1 VRITALCVAVAA
13 VAVAVAGVVAVRL
26 VGVTAH
32 DVTRNSLSHQADV
45 IAGQVE
51 EAGVANLL
59 GLRRVAQVLN
69 GQGVSVVQ
77 ARQGRLIGDD
87 TQAVQAAREAGAAS
101 LGPTTSIS
109 TSKSVGGHTL
119 LVEGRAVS
127 PRAGFALVQPV
138 TAGSDTRHQLNRY
151 ILIALAVG
159 LGVAAIAGLLLARV
173 LSRPLR
179 RTADVARTMSA
190 GRRDLR
196 VAVEGPAEVADVA
209 SSVNELAEALERS
222 ERRQRDFL
230 LSVSH
235 ELRTP
240 LTSAMGFAESI
251 KDGVATG
258 DDAVLAGRTIYEE
271 TRRLDHLVSDLLDLA
286 RIGADEFRLEVQ
298 TTDLVP
304 LVAATAE
311 VWARRCRAAGIA
323 FSLDAMA
330 PGSGAVPATVD
341 AQRLRQVLDGLLDNA
356 VRVTP
361 AGRPVVL
368 SLRPGDAVSGG
379 SGGLG
384 NSAEV
389 THVGAVLEVRDGGP
403 GFAPD
408 DFAVAFERGVLHS
421 RYSGRRPGG
430 SGIGLALIHGL
441 VTRMGGTVE
450 VGPAPEG
457 GARFVIRLGA

>member
-1 VRITALCVAVAA
+1 VKV
-13 VAVAVAGVVAVRL
+13 
-26 VGVTAH
+26 
-32 DVTRNSLSHQADV
+32 
-45 IAGQVE
+45 
-51 EAGVANLL
+51 
-59 GLRRVAQVLN
+59 
-69 GQGVSVVQ
+69 
-77 ARQGRLIGDD
+77 RQGTLISPD
-87 TQAVQAAREAGAAS
+87 TQAVRAAQAAGAAS
-101 LGPTTSIS
+101 LGSVSTIS
-109 TSKSVGGHTL
+109 TSESVGGQTL

-138 TAGSDTRHQLNRY
+138 TAGSDTRHQLTRY
-151 ILIALAVG
+151 ILFALVIG
-159 LGVAAIAGLLLARV
+159 LGVAAVAGLLLGRV

-209 SSVNELAEALERS
+209 SSVNDLAEALERS
-222 ERRQRDFL
+222 EFRQREFL

-286 RIGADEFRLEVQ
+286 RMGADEFRLDVHE
-298 TTDLVP
+298 TDLVP
-304 LVAATAE
+304 LVAATAD
-311 VWARRCRAAGIA
+311 VWVTRCRAAGIA
-323 FSLDAMA
+323 FSLEAAA
-330 PGSGAVPATVD
+330 PAVGPVLAAVD

-368 SLRPGDAVSGG
+368 SLQPSGG
-379 SGGLG
+379 
-384 NSAEV
+384 
-389 THVGAVLEVRDGGP
+389 GATLEVRDGGP

-441 VTRMGGTVE
+441 VTRMAGTVE

-457 GARFVIRLGA
+457 GARFVIRLGR